1 MKYNNSK
8 SFHSPRGSFASSS
21 TFAPSEMMTASSFSS
36 IDHPSSASSA
46 VHFLSDSMIMG
57 ETSDI
62 DVVDYDVG
70 DVDETLL
77 DHEYM
82 HRNREMVVNTLIKS
96 ETSYSNS
103 LLLVKQSF
111 LDVLKNTK
119 QSTFGFLG
127 MKKTICT
134 EREYRWLFANYEEL
148 VEFHQDNLKRLN
160 ERMKIWGPSQI
171 ISDIFQFLATQKTL
185 TGTNLLSLLQ
195 LPTTCV
201 HRYFEIISQL
211 SDLTPHLHPDYSG
224 LLKCK
229 QWIVQ
234 FRQSLEERLR
244 DVHNIDKVVKI
255 HQSLVDAPFNVRAER
270 RLVLQGNLSRVTVSS
285 RSLGE
290 ERRYILFTDMLVF
303 VKHVEQKDRLIYKGH
318 LTLDR
323 VRVRALSKEEAGG
336 IAHCIELIP
345 SVSGIDNL
353 NTTFVGTT
361 SAIVLYVGSE
371 EERKV
376 WIDGL
381 NFVIGHL
388 DRIAMMKQAQETQKR
403 IQERIPKRNLAIASS
418 QPSSIHE
425 SNKSLSSRDSSYTN

>member
-8 SFHSPRGSFASSS
+8 SFQSPRGSVASSS
-21 TFAPSEMMTASSFSS
+21 TFTPSELMTASSFSS

-46 VHFLSDSMIMG
+46 IHFLSDSMIMG
-57 ETSDI
+57 ETNEI

-148 VEFHQDNLKRLN
+148 VEFHQANLKRLN
-160 ERMKIWGPSQI
+160 ERMEIWGPSQI
-171 ISDIFQFLATQKTL
+171 ISDIFQLLATKKTL
-185 TGTNLLSLLQ
+185 AGTSLLSLLQ

-211 SDLTPHLHPDYSG
+211 SDLTPRLHPDYCG

-234 FRQSLEERLR
+234 FRQSLDERLR
-244 DVHNIDKVVKI
+244 DVHNIDKVIKI

-353 NTTFVGTT
+353 NTTYVGTT
-361 SAIVLYVGSE
+361 SAIVLYVGSD

-403 IQERIPKRNLAIASS
+403 IQERIPKRNLVVASS